1 MGRRKM
7 ETGDIVV
14 VDARGV
20 RALGIVEE
28 ISGDAEKTGGL
39 GNASQGKWAYR
50 VRILCGSRHAD
61 GSPVP
66 ADTDIW
72 INDDPWD
79 VRVDGE
85 DGYALPEH
93 FQGEDVARLLAKA
106 GVARKSMISDEEG
119 AWNRRKRRTAII
131 KWIIA
136 VVCVVAVVLGAGV
149 MVKRHWQQVA
159 EQQRQGQ
166 LDNLIDSTDLYALGL
181 LRQCGDLQTISTGL
195 GAQYATVAPRTDG
208 LDSATLGCMLESMG
222 EQDTAANELSL
233 WRALIGAS
241 VGNLVTNRKQL
252 ESLPWQ
258 TVMDIEIRC
267 GMGFDSGV
275 MCDVRSGDESFGEGD
290 TNGGASSDDSASN
303 GSASTDAS
311 PSSTNSS
318 EEAGAQSGEGEFD
331 PDNVRGRW
339 CRKDG
344 VTCVVITPQTEGQA
358 MPLVLDTSQMGDA
371 NPLPDGQTSTLMV
384 PNYQSQQD
392 PETLRR
398 QFHMV
403 TEYTYRIDCSTQ
415 TDASS
420 CDGETVHKPAY
431 DQSTGAPAS
440 AGVIMVQKP
449 LEVVR
454 VGPDNTLPVE
464 GIDASNPPAQ
474 VAYLIIK
481 PYGEAQPNSVSD
493 DMVFYSRMT

>member
-1 MGRRKM
+1 
-7 ETGDIVV
+7 
-14 VDARGV
+14 
-20 RALGIVEE
+20 
-28 ISGDAEKTGGL
+28 
-39 GNASQGKWAYR
+39 
-50 VRILCGSRHAD
+50 
-61 GSPVP
+61 
-66 ADTDIW
+66 
-72 INDDPWD
+72 
-79 VRVDGE
+79 
-85 DGYALPEH
+85 
-93 FQGEDVARLLAKA
+93 
-106 GVARKSMISDEEG
+106 
-119 AWNRRKRRTAII
+119 

-149 MVKRHWQQVA
+149 LVKRHRQQVA
-159 EQQRQGQ
+159 EQQRQER
-166 LDNLIDSTDLYALGL
+166 LDNLIDSTDSYALGL

-222 EQDTAANELSL
+222 EQDTGANELSL

-241 VGNLVTNRKQL
+241 VGNLVTNPKQL

-267 GMGFDSGV
+267 GKGFDSVV

-311 PSSTNSS
+311 TSSTNSS

-358 MPLVLDTSQMGDA
+358 MPLVMDTSQMGDA

-392 PETLRR
+392 PATLRQ

-440 AGVIMVQKP
+440 AGIIMVQKP

-454 VGPDNTLPVE
+454 VGPDNTLPVD

>member
-106 GVARKSMISDEEG
+106 GVARKSMTSDEEG
-119 AWNRRKRRTAII
+119 AWNKRKRRTAII

-149 MVKRHWQQVA
+149 MVKRHRQQVA
-159 EQQRQGQ
+159 EQQRQEQ
-166 LDNLIDSTDLYALGL
+166 LDNLIDSTDSYALGL

-241 VGNLVTNRKQL
+241 VGNL
-252 ESLPWQ
+252 
-258 TVMDIEIRC
+258 
-267 GMGFDSGV
+267 
-275 MCDVRSGDESFGEGD
+275 
-290 TNGGASSDDSASN
+290 
-303 GSASTDAS
+303 
-311 PSSTNSS
+311 
-318 EEAGAQSGEGEFD
+318 
-331 PDNVRGRW
+331 
-339 CRKDG
+339 
-344 VTCVVITPQTEGQA
+344 
-358 MPLVLDTSQMGDA
+358 
-371 NPLPDGQTSTLMV
+371 
-384 PNYQSQQD
+384 
-392 PETLRR
+392 
-398 QFHMV
+398 
-403 TEYTYRIDCSTQ
+403 
-415 TDASS
+415 
-420 CDGETVHKPAY
+420 
-431 DQSTGAPAS
+431 
-440 AGVIMVQKP
+440 
-449 LEVVR
+449 
-454 VGPDNTLPVE
+454 
-464 GIDASNPPAQ
+464 
-474 VAYLIIK
+474 
-481 PYGEAQPNSVSD
+481 
-493 DMVFYSRMT
+493 

>member
-7 ETGDIVV
+7 ETGDVVV

-20 RALGIVEE
+20 RAFGIVEE

-106 GVARKSMISDEEG
+106 GVARKSMTSDEEG

-166 LDNLIDSTDLYALGL
+166 LDNLIDSTDSYALGL

-195 GAQYATVAPRTDG
+195 GAQYATVAPVP
-208 LDSATLGCMLESMG
+208 MG
-222 EQDTAANELSL
+222 SIQRHWDACLSQ
-233 WRALIGAS
+233 WAS
-241 VGNLVTNRKQL
+241 R
-252 ESLPWQ
+252 
-258 TVMDIEIRC
+258 IRRPMNC
-267 GMGFDSGV
+267 
-275 MCDVRSGDESFGEGD
+275 RSGEHL
-290 TNGGASSDDSASN
+290 SAL
-303 GSASTDAS
+303 
-311 PSSTNSS
+311 PS
-318 EEAGAQSGEGEFD
+318 
-331 PDNVRGRW
+331 
-339 CRKDG
+339 
-344 VTCVVITPQTEGQA
+344 
-358 MPLVLDTSQMGDA
+358 
-371 NPLPDGQTSTLMV
+371 
-384 PNYQSQQD
+384 
-392 PETLRR
+392 ETL
-398 QFHMV
+398 
-403 TEYTYRIDCSTQ
+403 
-415 TDASS
+415 
-420 CDGETVHKPAY
+420 
-431 DQSTGAPAS
+431 
-440 AGVIMVQKP
+440 
-449 LEVVR
+449 
-454 VGPDNTLPVE
+454 
-464 GIDASNPPAQ
+464 
-474 VAYLIIK
+474 
-481 PYGEAQPNSVSD
+481 
-493 DMVFYSRMT
+493 

>member
-1 MGRRKM
+1 
-7 ETGDIVV
+7 
-14 VDARGV
+14 
-20 RALGIVEE
+20 
-28 ISGDAEKTGGL
+28 
-39 GNASQGKWAYR
+39 
-50 VRILCGSRHAD
+50 
-61 GSPVP
+61 
-66 ADTDIW
+66 
-72 INDDPWD
+72 
-79 VRVDGE
+79 
-85 DGYALPEH
+85 
-93 FQGEDVARLLAKA
+93 
-106 GVARKSMISDEEG
+106 
-119 AWNRRKRRTAII
+119 
-131 KWIIA
+131 
-136 VVCVVAVVLGAGV
+136 
-149 MVKRHWQQVA
+149 
-159 EQQRQGQ
+159 
-166 LDNLIDSTDLYALGL
+166 
-181 LRQCGDLQTISTGL
+181 
-195 GAQYATVAPRTDG
+195 
-208 LDSATLGCMLESMG
+208 MLESMG
-222 EQDTAANELSL
+222 EQDEGANELSL

-241 VGNLVTNRKQL
+241 VGNLVTNPKQL

-267 GMGFDSGV
+267 GMGFDSVV

-311 PSSTNSS
+311 TSSTDSS

-358 MPLVLDTSQMGDA
+358 MPLVMDTSQMGDA

-392 PETLRR
+392 PATLRQ

-440 AGVIMVQKP
+440 AGIIMVQKP

-454 VGPDNTLPVE
+454 VGPDNTLPVHGDLWIRDNPLDVHIDGEDGYALPHVFQGVDVDRMLSAYAVSRRPPEQAATRRSMTSISASPRVWAIVAVIAVVAVVLLVRMNNRPHPDILIPLAQAYAMHCGAYPDLPPIVLSNNGLNVWRGAE
-464 GIDASNPPAQ
+464 GTVSEADEPGASDAFACFAEQIGYTKGESAFVEGMEAAVGLNQYVINKHFVMFCQQ
-474 VAYLIIK
+474 VRYVD
-481 PYGEAQPNSVSD
+481 EVSCG
-493 DMVFYSRMT
+493 VYNRAFIG